1 MRTITLI
8 IAACIFAGCTATTSN
23 SNQSPANALATP
35 ETASN
40 LDPQAIPEE
49 LRPSVLKPNENEV
62 PAAVRA
68 IEVQIDRKQTIMADE
83 ILIEVSCNYEWDVA
97 LTGNTVS
104 KQVADR
110 GGQRSEAIGSPRAIF
125 RNLDLRA
132 RNKITFWKSGLD
144 VTPFIRV
151 VAKGRV
157 SHVDADAT
165 GVYRV
170 KRATTIRIDNA
181 NLTTQSEATTV
192 GSTDK

>member
-8 IAACIFAGCTATTSN
+8 IAACIFAGCTATTSK

-62 PAAVRA
+62 PVAVRA